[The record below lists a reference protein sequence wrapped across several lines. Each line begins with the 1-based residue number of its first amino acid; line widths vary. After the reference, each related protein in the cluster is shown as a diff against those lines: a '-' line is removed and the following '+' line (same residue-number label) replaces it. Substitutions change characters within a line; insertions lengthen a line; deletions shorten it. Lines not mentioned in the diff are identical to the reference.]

1 MTLSEIHK
9 ALQQHGYISNPYID
23 FAVSGAMSGTP
34 LLVEGTRASERRP
47 LHTRPQTCWDWN
59 YCASSFMMA

>member
-1 MTLSEIHK
+1 MTLSEIHE

-34 LLVEGTRASERRP
+34 LLG
-47 LHTRPQTCWDWN
+47 LD
-59 YCASSFMMA
+59 